1 MSAIR
6 RASASARAYLLSDRP
21 LEFVYYSNPRY
32 FVILRTYSLV
42 FIVLYTLPAFDFCL
56 MFGTR
61 AAARGARACPG
72 RAVETADTCENTERN
87 TRYCIKSKKYK
98 STY

>member
-32 FVILRTYSLV
+32 CVILRTYSLV

-61 AAARGARACPG
+61 RGQRRQGLPW
-72 RAVETADTCENTERN
+72 
-87 TRYCIKSKKYK
+87 TRRGDRGHV
-98 STY
+98 

>member
-56 MFGTR
+56 AR
-61 AAARGARACPG
+61 AARPEAPGPALDAPWRPRTRVKTQRGTH
-72 RAVETADTCENTERN
+72 V
-87 TRYCIKSKKYK
+87 IV
-98 STY
+98 